1 MPAPGSASVFVI
13 QVGAFL
19 SEQNAAEAYRRVAE
33 AGLRP
38 SYERYGDY
46 IRVIISGIRAGDV
59 EALARRLGAA
69 NFQEVLIREM
79 R

>member
-1 MPAPGSASVFVI
+1 MPSPGSPGVYVV

-19 SEQNAAEAYRRVAE
+19 SEQNAAEAYRRVAGT
-33 AGLRP
+33 GLQP

-46 IRVIISGIRAGDV
+46 IRVVVSGIRVGDLETV
-59 EALARRLGAA
+59 AWRLGGA
-69 NFQEVLIREM
+69 NFSEVLIREM